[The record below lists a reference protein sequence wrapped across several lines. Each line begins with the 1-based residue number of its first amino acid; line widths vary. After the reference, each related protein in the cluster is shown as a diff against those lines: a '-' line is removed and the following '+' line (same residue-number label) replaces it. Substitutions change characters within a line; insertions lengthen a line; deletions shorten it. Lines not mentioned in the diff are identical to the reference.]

1 MGSRHLITK
10 KMKISKISLV
20 LLMLMIHFT
29 EQQITFNLST
39 FNVVTLASG
48 IGVLAFLGYAAGK
61 SLKRGRFPI
70 GLSQSPYSQLLLQ
83 QPRHQPLHQPQH
95 QLQPQHVS
103 VGRQAGSESPT
114 GMRGERKR
122 KEFLIHKGDTEVGR
136 GWFYMENRR

>member
-83 QPRHQPLHQPQH
+83 QPLHQPQH
-95 QLQPQHVS
+95 QLQTQHVS